1 MPLSFVNLNIEQI
14 MELSENTI
22 DGINN
27 ILNVNIVTDDNFVQ
41 ILDTATSYICESLA
55 EIRYITKAANLKP
68 ILAKKIVADTA
79 CLFVEAARHDLD
91 EESLKTFLNQ
101 ASGDE
106 QRMKKLCEKYVN
118 NKKMIQSQLESIGN
132 NPPHIVD
139 VDWHLDYCV
148 KLDTCN
154 SLGVPLYHV
163 RFSTKEGETI
173 NHVTF
178 SCTIQQLQE
187 LVFKLKDA
195 IRYSEKLTNV

>member
-1 MPLSFVNLNIEQI
+1 MCR
-14 MELSENTI
+14 
-22 DGINN
+22 
-27 ILNVNIVTDDNFVQ
+27 TDDNSFKRNPNGQGMDHKWIMNGCRKFKHDNFQQ
-41 ILDTATSYICESLA
+41 ILDTAISYISESPA
-55 EIRYITKAANLKP
+55 EIRCTVKAANLKP
-68 ILAKKIVADTA
+68 ILTKKIVADTA
-79 CLFVEAARHDLD
+79 CLFIEAARHDLD
-91 EESLKTFLNQ
+91 EENLKTFLCQ
-101 ASGDE
+101 ISSDE
-106 QRMKKLCEKYVN
+106 QRIKKLCERYVN
-118 NKKMIQSQLESIGN
+118 NKTTIQCHLESIGN

-163 RFSTKEGETI
+163 RFSTKEGETM